1 MQIPCFEEEA
11 LDLASINM
19 QMKQVL
25 ALSICIP
32 LVAVGSP
39 MLSLQKKPPQ
49 HLDIS
54 SSLLV
59 AAFPDLLLHHLW
71 FSCIS
76 IVATWKHMSTSKSNL
91 IPSRTIDQSAWSSWQ
106 GDDAMLM
113 RLCVDLSYRFGTW
126 IDENLGIVGKP
137 GSALNAPTK
146 QRQAHAL
153 SYGTHHL
160 MSHLHTITTSTKWA
174 VTQNT
179 TLTSMTGLLPK
190 TNLISLA

>member
-1 MQIPCFEEEA
+1 MSLIYWYKDLNEFDKPSVLYTLTRIAYIPLSIYTNHTTMLLNALSPLAESSCVSANDITYSRILFSTQMVPKFTQPHKLQNCWKQKLMHMRIPCSEEEE

-25 ALSICIP
+25 ALNICIP
-32 LVAVGSP
+32 LVAVGSQ
-39 MLSLQKKPPQ
+39 MLSLQKKLPQ

-91 IPSRTIDQSAWSSWQ
+91 IPSRKIDQSA
-106 GDDAMLM
+106 
-113 RLCVDLSYRFGTW
+113 
-126 IDENLGIVGKP
+126 
-137 GSALNAPTK
+137 
-146 QRQAHAL
+146 
-153 SYGTHHL
+153 
-160 MSHLHTITTSTKWA
+160 
-174 VTQNT
+174 
-179 TLTSMTGLLPK
+179 
-190 TNLISLA
+190 